1 MFVIIASTYVIKKG
15 IVLQAVKVRI
25 YPSIEQQSHLVQA
38 FGGARWV
45 WNQSLAAMSPKNWA
59 ERSGGLKPRPSRTA
73 LYWLVL
79 VLAGLYTL

>member
-1 MFVIIASTYVIKKG
+1 MSNSELLSAPNW
-15 IVLQAVKVRI
+15 QARAAA
-25 YPSIEQQSHLVQA
+25 QA
-38 FGGARWV
+38 
-45 WNQSLAAMSPKNWA
+45 NSPKNWA